1 MFRIITVPFSLKE
14 ESFSDKE
21 LNDFV
26 RNKQGVSYQARLIQ
40 ISGHYYWSVFLHYEE
55 SLSAEKDLSFKYDYE
70 QLMYSELKKWRNARA
85 EKEGIP
91 PYIIFTNNQLKE
103 IVISKCNTKESLKNI
118 EGIGDIKSKN
128 YGDET
133 IKIIKSFLEKKD
145 EEPAGKNERRLSC
158 FHQMDDNLRAYHG
171 ESGGYSQIST
181 LFINQQD
188 IELCQ

>member
-55 SLSAEKDLSFKYDYE
+55 SLSAEKDLSY
-70 QLMYSELKKWRNARA
+70 ARA

-145 EEPAGKNERRLSC
+145 EEPAGKK
-158 FHQMDDNLRAYHG
+158 
-171 ESGGYSQIST
+171 
-181 LFINQQD
+181 
-188 IELCQ
+188 